1 MAYRRLCGGVSVNYH
16 GLSDFRFDQ
25 AAILDRL
32 LTESLTA
39 LLAEGVVKLAE
50 IAIDGTK
57 ARANAGKVRSGGR
70 TSWRDWKNWPVSW
83 SRNLRRRRRATRRRA
98 RTGGKRRAARDIARR
113 VAEARRALDE
123 LRAAKATRAKT
134 HKTDKAEKGEIRVS
148 TTDPEARMIRFS
160 DGAMRTGYNVQLA
173 VEPGLRHH
181 SGKSDQRP
189 TE

>member
-1 MAYRRLCGGVSVNYH
+1 LEELAGQLVAQLKAEAQSDPAAGENRR
-16 GLSDFRFDQ
+16 Q
-25 AAILDRL
+25 A
-32 LTESLTA
+32 
-39 LLAEGVVKLAE
+39 KQ
-50 IAIDGTK
+50 
-57 ARANAGKVRSGGR
+57 
-70 TSWRDWKNWPVSW
+70 
-83 SRNLRRRRRATRRRA
+83 
-98 RTGGKRRAARDIARR
+98 RRAARDIARR

-160 DGAMRTGYNVQLA
+160 DRAMRTGYNVQLA

-181 SGKSDQRP
+181 SGKSEQRP